1 MELMCIYTP
10 LLHSI
15 SSFSPCWET
24 IIYRRLGGVGP
35 LLSQTQPSRAVLG
48 WPDYLS
54 TIAARTVLEKVN
66 VVVKVG
72 PIV

>member
-1 MELMCIYTP
+1 MEFMCVYTP

-15 SSFSPCWET
+15 PSFSPCWET
-24 IIYRRLGGVGP
+24 INLQKIGTLFT
-35 LLSQTQPSRAVLG
+35 LLSQTQPSPAVLG